1 MVQRTINNFIKMLY
15 SHLINSSTTI
25 LIIFHEFRSSSKRV
39 IHSLINFLPD
49 FPIIVHG
56 IELNYKIR
64 YKGDLY
70 K

>member
-1 MVQRTINNFIKMLY
+1 MIFS
-15 SHLINSSTTI
+15 SHQLFNYV
-25 LIIFHEFRSSSKRV
+25 IIFQKLRLSSKSNAQ
-39 IHSLINFLPD
+39 SLIKFLPD

-64 YKGDLY
+64 YKGELN